1 MSFMSPF
8 SSGSHHQ
15 WAYNQSHYVFSL
27 INIPNHS
34 FSFCTH
40 DLPLPALVSV
50 TQGLSSGLMTSA
62 SRLFH
67 LRGPFGRHLTWSS
80 SSSLELRAIEKDLGG
95 GVAKMEAFSA
105 EQWAEPPQE
114 PLLQWNV
121 RALDFVGKNLP
132 LTQSP
137 HFLDEKNGV
146 PAGE

>member
-1 MSFMSPF
+1 MSPF

-80 SSSLELRAIEKDLGG
+80 SSSLELRTIEKDLGG
-95 GVAKMEAFSA
+95 GLQKRKHF
-105 EQWAEPPQE
+105 QPNWATPGTPFKVKHSCSR
-114 PLLQWNV
+114 LCW
-121 RALDFVGKNLP
+121 
-132 LTQSP
+132 
-137 HFLDEKNGV
+137 EKSSSYPIPSLFRWEKWG
-146 PAGE
+146 PSRWGELA